1 MPKLAR
7 KKKSN
12 LPVKKAS
19 KTKQRF
25 KAPLLGVNEKLAFK
39 FFKTLGVWWQEKRGF
54 YADLIPPQRRWFPE
68 ELRSDPQKLGWW
80 FFCVAIP
87 IRGGINSDDAFRF
100 VYELYRDRPDLFN
113 PYVAMYMEPEEIAG
127 ATEKV
132 AMRIHPGGSQ
142 GEKQK
147 GTFSYQ
153 SYQHERIW
161 IHNAKVLVEHWG
173 ADLRNVFEGALDFEK
188 AFAKIDHKRSKKG
201 FRGMRRKIFS
211 LMTTWLIE
219 FGLVPDFQLPLII
232 DFHAMRLLLMHEII
246 QVEFS
251 ELGPGKPRDPLR
263 IRPESMWKHAAV
275 HISEPFVDQ
284 VIFWTL
290 AFLKKYKRLLPC
302 QYDIAHGKWF
312 LSRVLCPDY
321 YGNRSFEQKHED
333 GKRRGLTERLVSDE
347 ELLEI
352 ETWPVS
358 YRDPCRLCPVE
369 ESCKARFPQGPYF
382 DWGAMVRA
390 GDHITYPL
398 RKVEPHFR
406 IITRDMPGTFLKS
419 SGDRVSNSV
428 PKNSVENKTPQ
439 LPLGF

>member
-87 IRGGINSDDAFRF
+87 MRGGINSDDAFRF

-132 AMRIHPGGSQ
+132 AMRIHPCGSQ

-246 QVEFS
+246 QVKFS
-251 ELGPGKPRDPLR
+251 ELGQGKPRDPLR

-333 GKRRGLTERLVSDE
+333 GKRRGLTERLVYGKGWRPYYISAQKSRAAFSDHHARYARHVSQVIRRPGFKFGPE
-347 ELLEI
+347 ELRRGQNTSI
-352 ETWPVS
+352 NP
-358 YRDPCRLCPVE
+358 RLLTRQLNRLNKKERYVTTNDRP
-369 ESCKARFPQGPYF
+369 
-382 DWGAMVRA
+382 
-390 GDHITYPL
+390 PL
-398 RKVEPHFR
+398 F
-406 IITRDMPGTFLKS
+406 FS
-419 SGDRVSNSV
+419 
-428 PKNSVENKTPQ
+428 
-439 LPLGF
+439 LGI